1 MRSAAQLTP
10 RPFAAALSN
19 IGNMRDLTAQ
29 RRWQYQKLFLS
40 PLTLMSEL
48 TIEITI
54 FIFELVLATT
64 LVRDEVRLVRWRWEY
79 EVSVNRLIR
88 TVCRQV

>member
-1 MRSAAQLTP
+1 
-10 RPFAAALSN
+10 
-19 IGNMRDLTAQ
+19 
-29 RRWQYQKLFLS
+29 
-40 PLTLMSEL
+40 MSEL